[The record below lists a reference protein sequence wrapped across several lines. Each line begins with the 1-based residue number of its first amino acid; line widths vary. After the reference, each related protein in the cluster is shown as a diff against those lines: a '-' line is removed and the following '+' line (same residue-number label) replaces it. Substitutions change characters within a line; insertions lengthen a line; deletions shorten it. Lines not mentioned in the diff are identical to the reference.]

1 MNMKLEN
8 MSFLCNNMG
17 VADEVETI
25 DMTPSWQTAITIYF
39 EAIRSHI
46 KASGLSNVLTAQK
59 EMTRLALGF
68 DKANNLLESRLL
80 LIEELTQERDEAREA
95 YKSMRDTICDLD
107 PVEINNSDYYEVD
120 DIDNTVHTMCNQITE
135 WA

>member
-59 EMTRLALGF
+59 EMTRLADGF
-68 DKANNLLESRLL
+68 RRANDR
-80 LIEELTQERDEAREA
+80 IEELEAERDEAREA